1 MAKAKKK
8 RNWKVLIPLITVGSI
23 LGLVVVVLL
32 GYVGYIA
39 FSYYRIGDTVLSV
52 HTSENAALK
61 SSDVGGKEFSISTYN
76 IGFGAYERDYSFFMD
91 KSKFKEEYQ
100 ESQGQV
106 NTAGK
111 RAHGLSRE
119 NVIKNTEGAYA
130 TIDTFAPDFMLYQE
144 VDTESTRSYR
154 VNQHE
159 MGNELFSAYDR
170 AFALNYH
177 SAFLAY
183 PFNEPIGQSNSG
195 ISTYAK
201 YEISKAWR
209 KEFKITDS
217 FFGKFF
223 DLDRAFTI
231 SELPIEGSTKK
242 LYIFNVH
249 LSAYDEAGV
258 VRSLQLIQLKEAI
271 KEVRDIDGAN
281 NYVIIGGDF
290 NHDLVIDN
298 PLLKEEYEAN
308 IFNKQ
313 ETEILT
319 TDWFNYL
326 RLDEAQDGKE
336 VTNLITNKL
345 ETYAYDFKGLG
356 LNVNAP
362 INIGTVRDSSVP
374 FEDKNNNGIVD
385 NAMVIIDGF
394 LTSDNISVTHVETL
408 GSGAG
413 LQEENLPASDP
424 RYGLGFVYSDHNP
437 VLMNFKLNA

>member
-1 MAKAKKK
+1 MK
-8 RNWKVLIPLITVGSI
+8 T
-23 LGLVVVVLL
+23 LL
-32 GYVGYIA
+32 
-39 FSYYRIGDTVLSV
+39 
-52 HTSENAALK
+52 
-61 SSDVGGKEFSISTYN
+61 
-76 IGFGAYERDYSFFMD
+76 
-91 KSKFKEEYQ
+91 
-100 ESQGQV
+100 
-106 NTAGK
+106 
-111 RAHGLSRE
+111 
-119 NVIKNTEGAYA
+119 KNTEGAYA

-326 RLDEAQDGKE
+326 RLDEAQDGKRS
-336 VTNLITNKL
+336 
-345 ETYAYDFKGLG
+345 Y
-356 LNVNAP
+356 
-362 INIGTVRDSSVP
+362 
-374 FEDKNNNGIVD
+374 
-385 NAMVIIDGF
+385 
-394 LTSDNISVTHVETL
+394 
-408 GSGAG
+408 
-413 LQEENLPASDP
+413 
-424 RYGLGFVYSDHNP
+424 
-437 VLMNFKLNA
+437 

>member
-217 FFGKFF
+217 FFW
-223 DLDRAFTI
+223 
-231 SELPIEGSTKK
+231 
-242 LYIFNVH
+242 
-249 LSAYDEAGV
+249 
-258 VRSLQLIQLKEAI
+258 
-271 KEVRDIDGAN
+271 EV
-281 NYVIIGGDF
+281 
-290 NHDLVIDN
+290 L
-298 PLLKEEYEAN
+298 
-308 IFNKQ
+308 
-313 ETEILT
+313 
-319 TDWFNYL
+319 
-326 RLDEAQDGKE
+326 
-336 VTNLITNKL
+336 
-345 ETYAYDFKGLG
+345 
-356 LNVNAP
+356 
-362 INIGTVRDSSVP
+362 
-374 FEDKNNNGIVD
+374 
-385 NAMVIIDGF
+385 
-394 LTSDNISVTHVETL
+394 
-408 GSGAG
+408 
-413 LQEENLPASDP
+413 
-424 RYGLGFVYSDHNP
+424 
-437 VLMNFKLNA
+437 